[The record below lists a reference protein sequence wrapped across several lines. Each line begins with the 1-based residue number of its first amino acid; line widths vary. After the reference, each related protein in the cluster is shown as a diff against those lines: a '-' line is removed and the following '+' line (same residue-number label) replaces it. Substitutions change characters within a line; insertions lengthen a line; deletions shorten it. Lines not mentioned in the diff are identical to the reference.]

1 MTVHKGKWSHAI
13 LQASPS
19 CSHGRS
25 DPGGLRRRRHSAGQL
40 ASIAFQPC
48 GCICRREA
56 QQHGAGGLGIS
67 QTGGFRGGII
77 SGSLGLG

>member
-40 ASIAFQPC
+40 ASIAVQPG

-56 QQHGAGGLGIS
+56 QHRGAGSLGIS
-67 QTGGFRGGII
+67 QTGGFGGGSV
-77 SGSLGLG
+77 SGSIDLG